1 MDASNQS
8 ATVDASLPS
17 RRSLIEAVV
26 ASTIGTTIEWYD
38 FFLYGTA
45 AAKVFPTLF
54 FPESDPLSAQ
64 MKSFGTF
71 AVGFIG
77 RPVGGILFGYLG
89 DRVGRKSTLVATLLL
104 MGISTLIIGF
114 LPTYATLG
122 AAAPIMLT
130 VLRFIQ
136 GVGVGGE
143 WGGSVLLALE
153 FGHKGRRGFY
163 ASWPQAGVPLGM
175 VSSTLVWMAFEVN
188 LSPEDF
194 HAWGWRVPFYV
205 SGLLIIVGLLIR
217 IRIFETPLFQ
227 QLKEQKQVAEAPI
240 RETIRRHWFE
250 ILLAAGARIVENA
263 GFYLFTTYIH
273 TYGEKVLGL
282 PANVMLWAVTV
293 AAGLELVTIPLYG
306 VLSDR
311 LSRRGTYMAGCV
323 FFGAFALPFFALLD
337 TRDPY
342 FILLAIVVALNGGHA
357 ALYAVQ
363 ASLIPELFGTRLRYT
378 GASIA
383 YQLASPLAGGL
394 APIIATWLVNLFPEQ
409 YWPLAAYIIIMS
421 VVSLACVYWLAET
434 SKKNISE

>member
-1 MDASNQS
+1 MNQPELPP
-8 ATVDASLPS
+8 AAAPPPS
-17 RRSLIEAVV
+17 RRTLIEVVV

-45 AAKVFPTLF
+45 TATVFPALF
-54 FPESDPLSAQ
+54 FPESDPLSGQ
-64 MKSFGTF
+64 MKAFGIF

-77 RPVGGILFGYLG
+77 RPFGGVLFGYLG

-114 LPTYATLG
+114 LPTYG
-122 AAAPIMLT
+122 SMGVAAPIVLT
-130 VLRFIQ
+130 ILRFIQ

-153 FGHKGRRGFY
+153 FGHQGRRGFY

-188 LSPEDF
+188 LAPADF
-194 HAWGWRVPFYV
+194 LAWGWRVPFYV
-205 SGLLIIVGLLIR
+205 SGLLIVIGLLIR
-217 IRIFETPLFQ
+217 IRIFETPLFAK
-227 QLKEQKQVAEAPI
+227 LKEQKQVADTPI
-240 RETIRRHWFE
+240 RETIRRHWPE

-273 TYGEKVLGL
+273 SYGTKVLKL
-282 PANVMLWAVTV
+282 APNVTFWAVII
-293 AAGLELVTIPLYG
+293 AAGIELVTIPLYG
-306 VLSDR
+306 MLSDR
-311 LSRRGTYMAGCV
+311 LSRRGTYMFGCA
-323 FFGAFALPFFALLD
+323 FLGAFAFPFFALLE

-342 FILLAIVVALNGGHA
+342 LIVLALVVALNGGHA
-357 ALYAVQ
+357 VLYAVQ

-383 YQLASPLAGGL
+383 YQLASPFAGGL
-394 APIIATWLVNLFPEQ
+394 APIIATWLVAHFENQ
-409 YWPLAAYIIIMS
+409 YWPLAAYIMGMS
-421 VVSLACVYWLAET
+421 VLSLACVYWLAET